1 MFRRHHVPR
10 TGSWIKRALY
20 VVTPALILS
29 TLVAVHHLKDNSEM
43 ISLSQNEAI
52 WFILQLT
59 KEYSE
64 FIYQLQNYQFGN
76 TSHAAVMI
84 QYEILWSRFNTITH
98 NDLVVHLSQFNGLI
112 PAFNARFEQIQA
124 IEPQLLSL
132 PETGNFAPVVQFIR
146 TDFESL
152 VAFLNEKFRLT
163 SGDMSVRIQAIA
175 EIEQVIQF
183 LLFSTFLM
191 GSLMAYVLL
200 QESRTHHFL
209 AMNDSL
215 TGIHNRLWLNHK
227 LRELET
233 INQPFTFYL
242 IDLDGFKTIND
253 TLGHQAGDELLTA
266 VAKRLSRLNC
276 QHYFAAR
283 MGGDEFAVIELC
295 SPADPCGQLNCIPD
309 QLAAVFQRPAHY
321 AGELHD
327 ISASIGVS
335 QFPGG
340 AQSISELLRQA
351 DFAMYEVKQDGKDGL
366 RYFQPADLATEETA
380 PPQTSGP
387 RREPSQARP

>member
-1 MFRRHHVPR
+1 MFRCEHIPR
-10 TGSWIKRALY
+10 SGNWIKRALY
-20 VVTPALILS
+20 LLTPALILS
-29 TLVAVHHLKDNSEM
+29 TLIAVHHLKDNANVVSM
-43 ISLSQNEAI
+43 SQNEAI

-76 TSHAAVMI
+76 TSHADMMV

-112 PAFNARFEQIQA
+112 PEFTARFEQIQA
-124 IEPQLLSL
+124 IEAQLLNL
-132 PETGNFAPVVQFIR
+132 PVSGNFEPVVHYIR
-146 TDFESL
+146 ADFESL

-163 SGDMSVRIQAIA
+163 SGDMSHRIQAITQ
-175 EIEQVIQF
+175 IEQLIQF

-200 QESRTHHFL
+200 RESRTHHFL

-227 LRELET
+227 LRELTEF
-233 INQPFTFYL
+233 NQPFTFYL

-253 TLGHQAGDELLTA
+253 TLGHHAGDELLKV
-266 VAKRLSRLNC
+266 VATRLSRLSC

-295 SPADPCGQLNCIPD
+295 GPTGACHHATCIPE
-309 QLAAVFQRPAHY
+309 QLAAVFRRPARY
-321 AGELHD
+321 AGEKHD

-340 AQSISELLRQA
+340 AHSISEVLRQA
-351 DFAMYEVKQDGKDGL
+351 DFAMYEVKQSGKDGL
-366 RYFQPADLATEETA
+366 RFFQPASPETAKITKDENSPSPTSDLAH
-380 PPQTSGP
+380 
-387 RREPSQARP
+387 

>member
-1 MFRRHHVPR
+1 MFQCEHVPR

-20 VVTPALILS
+20 VLTPILILS
-29 TLVAVHHLKDNSEM
+29 TLIAVHQLKDNSEM

-64 FIYQLQNYQFGN
+64 FIYQLQSYQFGN
-76 TSHAAVMI
+76 TSHDAMMI

-112 PAFNARFEQIQA
+112 PAFTARFEQVQA

-132 PETGNFAPVVQFIR
+132 PTTGNFEPVVQYIR

-152 VAFLNEKFRLT
+152 VTFLNEKFRLT

-200 QESRTHHFL
+200 RESRNHHFL

-215 TGIHNRLWLNHK
+215 TGLHNRLWLNHK
-227 LRELET
+227 LRELESM
-233 INQPFTFYL
+233 NQPFTFYL

-253 TLGHQAGDELLTA
+253 TLGHQAGDELLTT

-295 SPADPCGQLNCIPD
+295 GPTNTAHKPTCIPE
-309 QLAAVFQRPAHY
+309 QLAAVFRRPARY
-321 AGELHD
+321 AGKRHD
-327 ISASIGVS
+327 ISASIGAS
-335 QFPGG
+335 QFPDS
-340 AQSISELLRQA
+340 AHSISELLRQA
-351 DFAMYEVKQDGKDGL
+351 DFAMYEVKQAGKDGL
-366 RYFQPADLATEETA
+366 RYFQQPPLTEMARGVKDEGA
-380 PPQTSGP
+380 PTPTS
-387 RREPSQARP
+387 SLLH